1 MKNFIGLIVFIL
13 AGMLTGCDKQDV
25 KRPDDCISV
34 TYVRGICGQ
43 AVLKIQSPADYHYG
57 EDADGDEN
65 VFLATLE
72 CFTDAEPLQDKVFY
86 VQLNP
91 ADFNSNCAVCMAAV
105 MYSGSKHYKVRVQ
118 TNCETG
124 LE

>member
-1 MKNFIGLIVFIL
+1 MKNLNGIVLLVLVVLL
-13 AGMLTGCDKQDV
+13 AACDDQKTNG
-25 KRPDDCISV
+25 KEECIPV

-43 AVLKIQSPADYHYG
+43 AVLKIQSPAYYHYG
-57 EDADGDEN
+57 EDADGEKN

-72 CFTDAEPLQDKVFY
+72 CFTDEADLKDKAFF

-91 ADFNSNCAVCMAAV
+91 ADFNNNCAVCMAAV
-105 MYSGSKHYKVRVQ
+105 LYSGSKQYKVRVQ
-118 TNCETG
+118 SNCPA